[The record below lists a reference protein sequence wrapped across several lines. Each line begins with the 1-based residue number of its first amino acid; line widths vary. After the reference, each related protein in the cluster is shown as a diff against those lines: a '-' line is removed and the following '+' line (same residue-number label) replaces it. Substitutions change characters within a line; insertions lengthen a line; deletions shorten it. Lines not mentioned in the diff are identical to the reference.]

1 MLSGSITVH
10 LNSIQQGIPV
20 DPLYIED
27 TDDWL
32 GNPTPL
38 ETCRH
43 QLRMYENEFEAL
55 TLKLDR
61 ALANVQGLVKDNDA
75 LRQEIDSLRTKLT
88 SAESEASAASRRAN
102 DIETK
107 SNWELMAKNK
117 HITELSTQ
125 LQELKG
131 ENPFQSRFPHQR
143 ETDRT

>member
-1 MLSGSITVH
+1 M
-10 LNSIQQGIPV
+10 

-43 QLRMYENEFEAL
+43 QLRMYENEFESL
-55 TLKLDR
+55 TLKLER

-75 LRQEIDSLRTKLT
+75 LRHERDSLHVKLAA
-88 SAESEASAASRRAN
+88 AESLAAEECRRAT
-102 DIETK
+102 DIETR

-117 HITELSTQ
+117 HISELVT
-125 LQELKG
+125 
-131 ENPFQSRFPHQR
+131 RF
-143 ETDRT
+143 EAATGISMRTGQPIR

>member
-1 MLSGSITVH
+1 MT
-10 LNSIQQGIPV
+10 
-20 DPLYIED
+20 DLYIED

-55 TLKLDR
+55 TLKLQR
-61 ALANVQGLVKDNDA
+61 ALENIQGLVKDNDA
-75 LRQEIDSLRTKLT
+75 LRQETVSLRTKLAT
-88 SAESEASAASRRAN
+88 AESVAADERRRAT
-102 DIETK
+102 DIETR

-117 HITELSTQ
+117 HISHLATEIHI
-125 LQELKG
+125 LKG
-131 ENPFQSRFPHQR
+131 ENPYESRFPHQR

>member
-1 MLSGSITVH
+1 M
-10 LNSIQQGIPV
+10 

-61 ALANVQGLVKDNDA
+61 ALANVQGLVKDNDS
-75 LRQEIDSLRTKLT
+75 LRHERDSLRTKLAA
-88 SAESEASAASRRAN
+88 AESLAAEERRRAT
-102 DIETK
+102 DIETR

-117 HITELSTQ
+117 HISHLATEIQ
-125 LQELKG
+125 ILKG
-131 ENPFQSRFPHQR
+131 ENPYESRFPHQR